1 MYNFDQQSERRRIV
15 DESGLNIFLSKT
27 YGFMALAV
35 LVSAISSYLT
45 MTIFAKQM
53 TVLMVQHPWTMWLLL
68 LVPIALTFV
77 INFRATRNPVV
88 SFILLMITAIIY
100 GITFAFIAGA
110 YTGEDIASA
119 FVASATVF
127 VTMAILGTVI
137 KKDLSRWGSYA
148 SAALIGLIV
157 AMLVN
162 LFLKNP
168 MIDYIFSFIAVIIFT
183 ILTAWDAQ
191 RMKNIYLQFGNSGST
206 NGLAVLGTLQ
216 LYLDFVNLFLQ
227 FLTIFGSSD
236 DNN

>member
-77 INFRATRNPVV
+77 INFRATRNPVAN
-88 SFILLMITAIIY
+88 FILLMITAIIY

-191 RMKNIYLQFGNSGST
+191 RMKNIYLQFGDSGST
-206 NGLAVLGTLQ
+206 NGLAVLGALQ